1 MNNLQAVHVR
11 PVCFDVCKLYFH
23 STNNK
28 NNNKNVPSTWYELPK
43 YSLKDSIY

>member
-28 NNNKNVPSTWYELPK
+28 NNNKKMCLAHGMSFLNIP
-43 YSLKDSIY
+43 